1 MMRFA
6 LLRRCAP
13 LLLLC
18 ACTTT
23 TPIKTPDKK
32 VRTTKV
38 AAAAEAPDV
47 VALKLTAGQSL
58 VAADADNTLLARI
71 RVNVKPV
78 PRKRRPPSGLE
89 MSKGF
94 EDASQFGQEN
104 VEAMVAS
111 SKVIAK
117 AAEEMNAEV
126 IAFSK
131 KNYEDSM
138 AAVKEM
144 GSVKSVSD
152 FFEMQTSMAK
162 TSFEGFVAEATK
174 LNEMYAAAAKD
185 AFAPINA
192 RFTAAADM
200 DDIHAEP
207 ALPPRHRKPPRR
219 RWRRPSGSS
228 AGSSRSKH

>member
-1 MMRFA
+1 MTKAATKQVEEFTA
-6 LLRRCAP
+6 E
-13 LLLLC
+13 
-18 ACTTT
+18 T
-23 TPIKTPDKK
+23 KK
-32 VRTTKV
+32 AMEEGVEK
-38 AAAAEAPDV
+38 
-47 VALKLTAGQSL
+47 
-58 VAADADNTLLARI
+58 
-71 RVNVKPV
+71 
-78 PRKRRPPSGLE
+78 

-138 AAVKEM
+138 AAMKEM
-144 GSVKSVSD
+144 GAVKSVSE
-152 FFEMQTSMAK
+152 FFEMQTTLAK

-200 DDIHAEP
+200 VKTY
-207 ALPPRHRKPPRR
+207 RN
-219 RWRRPSGSS
+219 
-228 AGSSRSKH
+228 